1 MVNIIPRLEM
11 KKIRLIR
18 KVKKKKIGHEAGS
31 KFTGS
36 TQFTGSTLS
45 FALGYG
51 CLFLINSEK

>member
-1 MVNIIPRLEM
+1 M